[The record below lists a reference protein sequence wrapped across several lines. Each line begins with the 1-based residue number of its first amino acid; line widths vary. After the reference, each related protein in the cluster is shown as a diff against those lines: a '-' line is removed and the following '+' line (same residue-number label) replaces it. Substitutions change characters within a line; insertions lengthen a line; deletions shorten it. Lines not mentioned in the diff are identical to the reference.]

1 MNPMDLF
8 YPDCE
13 NDFLRLAYTRKI
25 VQMGLE
31 VEAEELEAQS
41 KRAELKNKTRR

>member
-13 NDFLRLAYTRKI
+13 NDFLRLAYIRKI
-25 VQMGLE
+25 IQMGLE
-31 VEAEELEAQS
+31 VEAEELEAQT
-41 KRAELKNKTRR
+41 KKQELRNKTRR